1 MNESSTQ
8 TRLDVEKLKRVAE
21 VLKAIAHPVRL
32 NVLEEL
38 REHKTLTV
46 SELMKKT
53 NTEQSLLSNHLIKMK
68 DKGIL
73 KSNRIQKN
81 IYYSLTD
88 ESLLKIFT
96 CMEDC
101 SVIWIFLGNYIYKST
116 YIHLRAS
123 GLLLPFKL
131 CL

>member
-101 SVIWIFLGNYIYKST
+101 SVI
-116 YIHLRAS
+116 
-123 GLLLPFKL
+123 
-131 CL
+131 